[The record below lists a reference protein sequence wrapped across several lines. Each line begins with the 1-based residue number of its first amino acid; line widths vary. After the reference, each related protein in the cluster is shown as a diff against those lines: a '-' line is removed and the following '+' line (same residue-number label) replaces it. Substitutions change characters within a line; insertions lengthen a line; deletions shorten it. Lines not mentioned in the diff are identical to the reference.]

1 MSTRQW
7 EERGQRWLECSA
19 FREFRGVSQSVV
31 QSGAEGGVGQWRMM
45 FPNAEAGSEWVRGE
59 MQLWGMC
66 TVFMY
71 LFSTALENRITN
83 SYLVHL

>member
-66 TVFMY
+66 TVSCICSQ
-71 LFSTALENRITN
+71 LPWKTGSLIAI
-83 SYLVHL
+83 